1 MARRRAIVD
10 CSRESIIE
18 KVKSLELR
26 SLAVVE
32 IRKIPAERKEKSQKF
47 QI

>member
-10 CSRESIIE
+10 CSRESIIG

-32 IRKIPAERKEKSQKF
+32 IRKYNVEKRD
-47 QI
+47 I